1 MTNLRV
7 IAGGK
12 SSGTAPGD
20 LPVAPP
26 IAELYKSYGSSVHGR
41 CLYIL
46 KNKAKAEDAM
56 QDVFA
61 RALENYTGFR
71 AESSPLTWLITIA
84 THHCLNVLRS
94 ERAPWHRR
102 FEQEEMAR
110 AARHETQPG
119 SPQAYE
125 AREVVRKVLES
136 LDAETQAIA
145 IHYHVDEMTLDE
157 VARAVG
163 RSVPTVRK
171 RLEEISQA
179 VRKEV

>member
-1 MTNLRV
+1 MTSLRV

-12 SSGTAPGD
+12 SSGTVPGD
-20 LPVAPP
+20 SPVGAP
-26 IAELYKSYGSSVHGR
+26 IAELYKRYGGSVYGR

-61 RALENYTGFR
+61 RALVNYSGFR
-71 AESSPLTWLITIA
+71 AEASPLTWLTTIA

-94 ERAPWHRR
+94 EHAPWRRR
-102 FEQEEMAR
+102 FEQEEVAR

-119 SPQAYE
+119 SPQAFE
-125 AREVVRKVLES
+125 AKEAVRQVLERF
-136 LDAETQAIA
+136 DAETQAIA
-145 IHYHVDEMTLDE
+145 IHYYVDEMTLDE
-157 VARAVG
+157 VARAVE

-171 RLEEISQA
+171 RLEETAQA

>member
-12 SSGTAPGD
+12 SSGNVPGD
-20 LPVAPP
+20 SPVAL
-26 IAELYKSYGSSVHGR
+26 LYKRHGSSVYGR

-61 RALENYTGFR
+61 RALENYEGFR

-102 FEQEEMAR
+102 FEQEEAAR
-110 AARHETQPG
+110 AERQETQPD

-125 AREVVRKVLES
+125 AREAVRKVLER
-136 LDAETQAIA
+136 LDAECQAIA
-145 IHYHVDEMTLDE
+145 IHYHVDEMTLEE
-157 VARAVG
+157 VARAVD